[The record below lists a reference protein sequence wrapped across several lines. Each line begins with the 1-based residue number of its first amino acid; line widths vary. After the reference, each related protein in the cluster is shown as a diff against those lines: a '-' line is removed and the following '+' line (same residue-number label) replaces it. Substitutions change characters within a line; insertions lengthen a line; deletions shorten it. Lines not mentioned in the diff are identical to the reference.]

1 MWCLIFDLYRAAALR
16 WITPFL
22 AVLSIMDCVRLISAS
37 ASSALFVANIF
48 LMEVRKYE
56 RVLLLRSLTLSA
68 WRMRFFE
75 DASLGKDFTS
85 SGIFRNLENEI

>member
-1 MWCLIFDLYRAAALR
+1 
-16 WITPFL
+16 
-22 AVLSIMDCVRLISAS
+22 MDCVRLISAS

-56 RVLLLRSLTLSA
+56 RVLLLRSLTFSA

-75 DASLGKDFTS
+75 DASLGKGFTS
-85 SGIFRNLENEI
+85 LEIFRNLENKI